1 MNIRTPCLAVL
12 LSVAS
17 CLAAAGETYKQFPG
31 APLDERTMRTQ
42 ERVEQLY
49 EQGEYARA
57 LLIFE
62 EDLAPRGDKYAQY
75 TIGYMHLNGQG
86 TPRNSARALAWY
98 RLAAERGTPAFV
110 QARDALLSNLI
121 PGEIAES
128 SRIFADLWKEMGDN
142 RILVDLI
149 RDDLD
154 VLRSR
159 TGTRIPGGAASAP
172 LTVIDLSGSGAASAN
187 FYEAVQERL
196 QTRLAYLKTNVDII
210 DIEQGSDDAVVQELE
225 DDMRKVI
232 ASLELP

>member
-1 MNIRTPCLAVL
+1 MNIRTPFLAVL
-12 LSVAS
+12 LSIAS

-49 EQGEYARA
+49 EQGEYTRA

-62 EDLAPRGDKYAQY
+62 QDLAPRGDKYAQY

-86 TPRNSARALAWY
+86 VPRSNARALAWY
-98 RLAAERGTPAFV
+98 RLAAERDTPAFV
-110 QARDALLSNLI
+110 QARDALLSNLTTA
-121 PGEIAES
+121 EIAES
-128 SRIFADLWKEMGDN
+128 SLIFAELWKKMGDN

-149 RDDLD
+149 RDDIE

-159 TGTRIPGGAASAP
+159 TGSRIPGGAPSGP
-172 LTVIDLSGSGAASAN
+172 LTVIDLSGSGAASAR

-196 QTRLAYLKTNVDII
+196 QTRLAYLRTNVDII
-210 DIEQGSDDAVVQELE
+210 DIEQGSDDAVVRELE
-225 DDMRKVI
+225 NDMKKVI